1 MLIVGSKALK
11 HHYPTFPRSVN
22 DIDLIGFKK
31 DAQILIKLLDPL
43 TIKETQHT
51 ILLKNI
57 SNKTH
62 VYDTDNVE
70 ILLADNS
77 ESLKSYL
84 EYDKDNIY
92 ASKEVLYSLKK
103 SHIHFPIKFRKHIHD
118 YCFLNEELDGFDKL
132 ESITKINYKET
143 ELRVGKLKTP
153 SLNVS
158 VDEFFGQSKDYVK
171 PLFVHDDVHRV
182 MAHYDKPLY
191 EKMVVEKTNA
201 FCDKDIWRIF
211 PFEDK
216 CKCVLEE
223 AYVIALERKILPML
237 FRGGKFFLSDEAFD
251 WALMRIC
258 TNLTSGWFREFATNN
273 YFIIK
278 MLYKKNYVEKF
289 LTEYENGNIT
299 RQTSN

>member
-11 HHYPTFPRSVN
+11 HYYPTFPRSVN

-70 ILLADNS
+70 VLLADNS

-132 ESITKINYKET
+132 ESITKI
-143 ELRVGKLKTP
+143 
-153 SLNVS
+153 
-158 VDEFFGQSKDYVK
+158 EFKK
-171 PLFVHDDVHRV
+171 RNR
-182 MAHYDKPLY
+182 
-191 EKMVVEKTNA
+191 KMK
-201 FCDKDIWRIF
+201 K
-211 PFEDK
+211 K
-216 CKCVLEE
+216 
-223 AYVIALERKILPML
+223 RK
-237 FRGGKFFLSDEAFD
+237 K
-251 WALMRIC
+251 
-258 TNLTSGWFREFATNN
+258 
-273 YFIIK
+273 
-278 MLYKKNYVEKF
+278 
-289 LTEYENGNIT
+289 
-299 RQTSN
+299 RQN